1 MFEAADGLRAEFAE
15 LERRLADPA
24 THTDLALA
32 RKTGRRYAELIPIVK
47 GLASYDRLSDDLAA
61 ARELVTS

>member
-32 RKTGRRYAELIPIVK
+32 RKTWRWL
-47 GLASYDRLSDDLAA
+47 L
-61 ARELVTS
+61 LVLYSNQVM